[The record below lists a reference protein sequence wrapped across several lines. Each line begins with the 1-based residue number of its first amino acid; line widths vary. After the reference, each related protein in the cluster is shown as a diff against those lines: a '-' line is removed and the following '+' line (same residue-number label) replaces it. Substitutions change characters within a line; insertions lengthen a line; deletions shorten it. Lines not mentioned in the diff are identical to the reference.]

1 MKYLYLSVLAIG
13 LLAAG
18 ALAQPANGSLDIQF
32 SKNILQPGDSL
43 LVKMQYTGGVR
54 SVQQGLATV
63 ALIIENEQGQRT
75 RLRWPM
81 IEGKASGT
89 LYIPDSLPQGRYTLL
104 AGLQQRS
111 FEVSGQVQNA
121 KNIGNIEAML
131 LTKNGDWDRQEVPVS
146 PGGTFTI
153 RNWLLEDNAL
163 LAFSATNNRK
173 QPLDIRISTRLDSG
187 NAPLAVAGR
196 SIYIGSPSP
205 ELAETLSQPV
215 ETPGAVFTDPGNL
228 LPAVLVRTTIKT
240 PAQQFND
247 EHVSVLFRSDNER
260 MLSIMDDPTAL
271 GSQNIMSYLQG
282 RVAGL
287 QITGSG
293 FDGGT
298 AVWRGSP
305 VSFFLDEMRTSPQLV
320 ANIPMSDIAIVKA
333 FPPPFF
339 GAAGSGGGA
348 IAVYTR
354 RGGEGSYL
362 PANRK
367 VFRVRGYTP
376 GAVVLEMNKLQL

>member
-32 SKNILQPGDSL
+32 NKNILQPGDSL
-43 LVKMQYTGGVR
+43 LVRMQYTGGVR

-89 LYIPDSLPQGRYTLL
+89 LYIPDSLPQGRYSLL

-196 SIYIGSPSP
+196 SFYIGSPSP
-205 ELAETLSQPV
+205 ELAETLSQRV

-240 PAQQFND
+240 PAQQFNE
-247 EHVSVLFRSDNER
+247 EHVSALFRSDNER
-260 MLSIMDDPTAL
+260 MLSIMDDPSAIAL
-271 GSQNIMSYLQG
+271 PNIMSYLQG

-287 QITGSG
+287 QITGTG
-293 FDGGT
+293 FDGGS
-298 AVWRGSP
+298 ASWRGGA
-305 VSFFLDEMRTSPQLV
+305 VTFFLDEMRVSPQLI
-320 ANIPMSDIAIVKA
+320 ANIPITDIAIVKA